1 MERQWR
7 LPPCRAC
14 IVPHFAANS
23 QVGSG
28 IFAGISQVIG
38 IQAVYGYGRR
48 CYEQGHESV
57 ERRHSG
63 HSSGPDEAAGSDV
76 AYAVPW
82 PASLTWWRTRRG
94 GQAMAVLR
102 EGSAGSEVAKLQA
115 QLHDLG
121 FNPGP
126 IDGRFG
132 PATEA
137 AVLAFQ
143 KSAGLLAD
151 GIAGPRTQ
159 GALGLVTDTSLPSII
174 PEVTLPMVCKMF
186 PHTPVENIRM
196 NLPFVCDAM
205 VERELVDKP
214 MVLMALATIRA
225 ETESFEP
232 ISEGQ
237 SRFNT
242 SPGGHPFDLYDHR
255 RDLGNIGPNEGEKF
269 KGRGFIQ
276 LRGCANYQRYS
287 AALGLGRQLVDHP
300 DLAND
305 PVIAARLLSSFLKDK
320 ERAIKEALL
329 EQDLKLA
336 RKLVNGGNHGL
347 ERFTEAFNIGDALLT

>member
-1 MERQWR
+1 
-7 LPPCRAC
+7 
-14 IVPHFAANS
+14 
-23 QVGSG
+23 
-28 IFAGISQVIG
+28 
-38 IQAVYGYGRR
+38 
-48 CYEQGHESV
+48 
-57 ERRHSG
+57 
-63 HSSGPDEAAGSDV
+63 
-76 AYAVPW
+76 
-82 PASLTWWRTRRG
+82 
-94 GQAMAVLR
+94 
-102 EGSAGSEVAKLQA
+102 
-115 QLHDLG
+115 
-121 FNPGP
+121 
-126 IDGRFG
+126 
-132 PATEA
+132 
-137 AVLAFQ
+137 
-143 KSAGLLAD
+143 
-151 GIAGPRTQ
+151 
-159 GALGLVTDTSLPSII
+159 LGLVTDTSLPSII

-276 LRGCANYQRYS
+276 LRGRANYQRYS

-305 PVIAARLLSSFLKDK
+305 PAIAAQLLSSFLKDK

-329 EQDLKLA
+329 EKDLQLA